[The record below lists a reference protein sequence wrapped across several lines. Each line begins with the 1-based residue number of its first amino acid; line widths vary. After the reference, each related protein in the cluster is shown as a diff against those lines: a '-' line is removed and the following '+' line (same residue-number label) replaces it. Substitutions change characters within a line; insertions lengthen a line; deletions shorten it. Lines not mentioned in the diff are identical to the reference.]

1 MQIRR
6 ELTAASLQSD
16 VQSMFELAG
25 KKYRRHGKRWE
36 SIDGAPVFTVEGQ
49 YTARGWTEWT
59 EGFRYG
65 LFLLTGDAL
74 DDAELV
80 DFGRQGTLRKMPP
93 HLTHTGVHDHGFN
106 TLSTYGNLLRL
117 WNEGRFRQGDVW
129 EQRCYEQAIA
139 VSGAVQASRWAPT
152 SEGLGY
158 VYSFNGP
165 QSLFI
170 DTMRT
175 TRIMSAAHQLGHV
188 LKGEQDES
196 ISLLGRALQ
205 HGRVSSRHL
214 IFHGDSD
221 HLYDVRGRT
230 AHEGLFNPVNGSFRA
245 RSSQQGY
252 SPFTSWT
259 RGLAWAILGFAEH
272 LEFLQALTAEEVRTA
287 LPGWSKREAVTLYRE
302 TALAVADHYI
312 DDVACADGITYW
324 DEGAPGLT
332 ALGAWRERPSDPF
345 NEHEP
350 VDASASAIAAQGLI
364 RLGNALGDRRGARY
378 RQAGFSVAATLLSEP
393 YLSTRVA
400 HEGLLLH
407 SVYHWPNRWDHVPAG
422 ATVTRGES
430 SMWGDYHLLELG
442 LLVKRMAEGGPY
454 PVFWSR

>member
-1 MQIRR
+1 MDIRR
-6 ELTAASLQSD
+6 DLSVATLLPS
-16 VQSMFELAG
+16 VQNMFELAG
-25 KKYRRHGKRWE
+25 KKSRRYAKRWE
-36 SIDGAPVFTVEGQ
+36 TIDGAPVFTVDGK

-59 EGFRYG
+59 DGFRYG

-74 DDAELV
+74 DDPKLV
-80 DFGRQGTLRKMPP
+80 ALGRSGALRKMTA

-117 WNEGRFRQGDVW
+117 WNEGRFRDGDGW
-129 EQRCYEQAIA
+129 EKRCYEQAIA
-139 VSGAVQASRWAPT
+139 VSGAVQAARWSPT
-152 SEGLGY
+152 DDGLGY

-188 LKGEQDES
+188 LKGEQDET
-196 ISLLGRALQ
+196 ISLLGRSLQ
-205 HGRVSSRHL
+205 HARASSRYL
-214 IFHGDSD
+214 IFHGDSS
-221 HLYDVRGRT
+221 HSYDVRGRT
-230 AHEGLFNPVNGSFRA
+230 AHEALFNPINGSFRA

-259 RGLAWAILGFAEH
+259 RGLGWAILGFAEH
-272 LEFLQALTAEEVRTA
+272 LEFLQELPPEAFRTA
-287 LPGWSKREAVTLYRE
+287 VPGWSKREALALYRE

-324 DEGAPGLT
+324 DEGAPGL
-332 ALGAWRERPSDPF
+332 AQMGAWRERPADPF

-350 VDASASAIAAQGLI
+350 VDSSAAAIAAQGLI
-364 RLGNALGDRRGARY
+364 RLGNALGTRRGARY
-378 RQAGFSVAATLLSEP
+378 RQAGLTVAATLLGEP
-393 YLSTRVA
+393 YLSTRVG

-407 SVYHWPNRWDHVPAG
+407 GVYHWPNRWDHVPAG
-422 ATVTRGES
+422 AKVTRGES

-442 LLVKRMAEGGPY
+442 LLLKRMGEGGPY